1 MDNRTERVVFET
13 RHARIIGDLT
23 LPKQGYRSRISDY
36 LNRGDAEFVPLTDAT
51 ITAFANGE
59 KCDRQFIVVARAHIH
74 LAYPVG
80 EDEIG
85 DPTTPQAR

>member
-13 RHARIIGDLT
+13 RHARIVGDLT

-36 LNRGDAEFVPLTDAT
+36 LNRGDVEFVPLTDAT
-51 ITAFANGE
+51 ITAFANGD
-59 KCDRQFIVVARAHIH
+59 KYDRKFIVVARAHIH

-80 EDEIG
+80 EVEMSDL
-85 DPTTPQAR
+85 TTSDAR